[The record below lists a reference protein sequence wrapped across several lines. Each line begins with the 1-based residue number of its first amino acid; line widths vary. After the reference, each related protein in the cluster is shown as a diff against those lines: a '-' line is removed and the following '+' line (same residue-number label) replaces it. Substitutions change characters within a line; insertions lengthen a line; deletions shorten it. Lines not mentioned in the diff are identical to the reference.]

1 MKWKLESLFKLFVCL
16 LFVALLWS
24 IWASAQNAPGQ
35 ATVEFAQP
43 QYSAREGARFANI
56 ALKRSGTNSP
66 LTVRIVTADDTAA
79 AGVDYVGT
87 NGVIT
92 LAANQTETVVRV
104 ALIDDQTQ
112 NGNRALKLSLADPTG
127 GILGALTTAELTIID
142 NDTVGSAWLT
152 FGLDRV
158 PFLRRT
164 VIEIPFWQYLAS
176 LIYIFLAFYLSKLLD
191 FVVRGQLRRWS
202 AKTKTALDD
211 ILLELLRSPLKVIVF
226 VVLLH
231 LGLKIF
237 SWPDWFADFFSK
249 VLKIIVACSITYMA
263 LKLIDVLLG
272 YWRQRRTTDEDRSF
286 NEQLL
291 PIVRNTLKVFIIAV
305 AALITLQNLGLDVTS
320 LIASLSIGG
329 LALSLAAQDTLSN
342 LFGAVAVLTDKPF
355 RVGDNIK
362 TDGVE
367 GSVEAIGLRS
377 TRVRNLDGFLVSVPN
392 KTMGNATITNLSLR
406 PNIKTVINVGV
417 TYDTPADK
425 VKHAAAVLEEI
436 FRAHPMTHDVLVG
449 FNKFGDSALNIQ
461 VVHWWKGTNNKAY
474 VAGLQELNLTVK
486 QRFDAEGISFAFPS
500 STVYLKQDAAPS
512 TAT

>member
-1 MKWKLESLFKLFVCL
+1 MKWKLESIFKIFVCL
-16 LFVALLWS
+16 LFAALLWS

-35 ATVEFAQP
+35 TTIEFAQA
-43 QYSAREGARFANI
+43 QYSTREGARFASVTI
-56 ALKRSGTNSP
+56 KRSGTNSP
-66 LTVRIVTADDTAA
+66 VTVRLATADDTAA

-87 NGVIT
+87 NGIIT
-92 LAANQTETVVRV
+92 LAADQTETAARIS
-104 ALIDDQTQ
+104 LIDDQAR
-112 NGNRALKLSLADPTG
+112 NGTRVLKLSLSEPTG
-127 GILGALTTAELTIID
+127 AVLGALTSAELTIID
-142 NDTVGSAWLT
+142 NDTAASVWLT

-158 PFLRRT
+158 PFLRRS
-164 VIEIPFWQYLAS
+164 VIEIPLWQYLAS
-176 LIYIFLAFYLSKLLD
+176 LGYIFLAFYFSRLLD

-202 AKTKTALDD
+202 AKTKTQLDD
-211 ILLELLRSPLKVIVF
+211 LLLELLRSPLKVIVF

-237 SWPDWFADFFSK
+237 SWPEWFADFFSK
-249 VLKIIVACSITYMA
+249 ALKIVVACSITYMV
-263 LKLIDVLLG
+263 LKVVDVLLG
-272 YWRQRRTTDEDRSF
+272 YWKQRRTSDEDRSF

-291 PIVRNTLKVFIIAV
+291 PIIRNTLKVFIVVIAV
-305 AALITLQNLGLDVTS
+305 LVTLQNLGLNVTS

-355 RVGDNIK
+355 HVGDNIK
-362 TDGVE
+362 IDGVE

-406 PNIKTVINVGV
+406 PNIKTVINIGL
-417 TYDTPADK
+417 TYDTPSGK
-425 VKHAAAVLEEI
+425 VKHAAALLEEI
-436 FRAHPMTHDVLVG
+436 FRNHPMTHDVLVG
-449 FNKFGDSALNIQ
+449 FNRFADSALNIQ

-486 QRFDAEGISFAFPS
+486 QRFDAEGLQFAFPS
-500 STVYLKQDAAPS
+500 STVYVKQDATPRP
-512 TAT
+512 AT